1 MTKLKIKGMHCQSCQ
16 MLIEDAL
23 DDIGVKS
30 KVNLKNNSIT
40 IENTD
45 VPLEKITKVIESEG
59 YKVTKWNIQ
68 YQFKGWHAK
77 VVKK

>member
-59 YKVTKWNIQ
+59 YKVTK
-68 YQFKGWHAK
+68 
-77 VVKK
+77 